1 MENKDKNIDKHFRK
15 LTEEQ
20 EPKSFP
26 NMDKVWDN
34 IEQKLDQKNKK
45 KVVPFWKYAGIA
57 AAVLVFVSLGI
68 QFINNQPETEELT
81 SENNQR
87 LVIDEKKAKEIL
99 EDELKSDEHIYASE
113 EVPQEDAVQEKTKV
127 NELSSATDRQL
138 EKEVVTSQEDF
149 DDSTTS

>member
-1 MENKDKNIDKHFRK
+1 MENQDKNIDKHFRK

-68 QFINNQPETEELT
+68 QFINNQPGTEEFP
-81 SENNQR
+81 SENNKKMAIEER
-87 LVIDEKKAKEIL
+87 KAKEIW
-99 EDELKSDEHIYASE
+99 EEKLKSNKEI
-113 EVPQEDAVQEKTKV
+113 KV
-127 NELSSATDRQL
+127 L
-138 EKEVVTSQEDF
+138 E
-149 DDSTTS
+149 